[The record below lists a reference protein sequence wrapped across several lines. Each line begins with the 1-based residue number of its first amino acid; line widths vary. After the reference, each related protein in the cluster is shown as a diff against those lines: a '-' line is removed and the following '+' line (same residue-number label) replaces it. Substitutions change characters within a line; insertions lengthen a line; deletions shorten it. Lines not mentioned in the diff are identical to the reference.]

1 MLSKSLHCMG
11 GTPKEGGLVMLVT
24 VSYLDPTTVALCLMQ
39 HGHDPYVVGESMATK
54 MAIKQ
59 GMIHV

>member
-1 MLSKSLHCMG
+1 MG